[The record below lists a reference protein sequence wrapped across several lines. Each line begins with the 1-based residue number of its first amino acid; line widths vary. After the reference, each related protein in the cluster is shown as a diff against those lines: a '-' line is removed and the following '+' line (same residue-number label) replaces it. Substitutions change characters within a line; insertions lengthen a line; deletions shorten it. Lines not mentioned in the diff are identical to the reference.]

1 MYQKYL
7 VCRLNLYSRDPSV
20 ANNED
25 TVLRLVTMVVMMPI
39 VVAQAMIIRMVMAM
53 LMTVLKKARMARLI
67 VATAHQYCEHLS
79 HSAECSFNQS
89 WLIAAALT
97 AEATHHIRFS
107 EAANLMEFAW

>member
-25 TVLRLVTMVVMMPI
+25 TVLLLVTVVVMMPI
-39 VVAQAMIIRMVMAM
+39 VVAQVMAM

-67 VATAHQYCEHLS
+67 VATAYPIRRSAHLT
-79 HSAECSFNQS
+79 SFG
-89 WLIAAALT
+89 
-97 AEATHHIRFS
+97 
-107 EAANLMEFAW
+107 